1 MKKSIF
7 SALLMVSAA
16 SSTFAQNAGN
26 ILYNESSGNYG
37 SSYSSYSNSGS
48 GYGNFTQDNIYVNQP
63 VDAGINIKV
72 NGMANVKAD
81 AFVAVFS
88 LSQSGTTTEEV
99 NRLMNV
105 RIGQV
110 LDSLKLAGHT
120 DIFVDMISFVPVYE
134 FETEKKIF
142 SKKTYNEI
150 PAGFELK
157 KNIHIKF
164 VNPNALDRII
174 SICAN
179 AEIFDLVRVD
189 YFCQELETIKKE
201 ITAKAKTV
209 FLEKLKYYQEIA
221 GADISAIERQITDAF
236 RVIYPIEMYKAYQA
250 YCNSSIN
257 ATGKSSYNV
266 NYKDKST
273 TLHYMPVMNREFD
286 FVINP
291 VVVEP
296 VVQVLYELNVKINR
310 ENVLRPESTNK
321 YMIVT
326 SNGTVQPLDL

>member
-7 SALLMVSAA
+7 SVLLIASTL

-26 ILYNESSGNYG
+26 ILYQNESFGNYG
-37 SSYSSYSNSGS
+37 SSYSSSGSSNS
-48 GYGNFTQDNIYVNQP
+48 NLTQDNIYVNQP
-63 VDAGINIKV
+63 ADASMNIKV

-88 LSQSGTTTEEV
+88 LSQSGITTEEV
-99 NRLMNV
+99 NKLMNI

-110 LDSLKLAGHT
+110 LDSLKLAGLT

-134 FETEKKIF
+134 FESEKKIF

-164 VNPNALDRII
+164 VNPGALDRII

-201 ITAKAKTV
+201 ITEKAKAV

-221 GADISAIERQITDAF
+221 GVDISAIERQITDAF
-236 RVIYPIEMYKAYQA
+236 RVIYPIEMYKSYQS

-257 ATGKSSYNV
+257 TVGKSSYNV
-266 NYKDKST
+266 NYKDKSV

-291 VVVEP
+291 LVVEP
-296 VVQVLYELNVKINR
+296 VIQVLYELNVKINR
-310 ENVLRPESTNK
+310 EPVLRPDSANK

>member
-1 MKKSIF
+1 
-7 SALLMVSAA
+7 LLMLSTVS
-16 SSTFAQNAGN
+16 SLFAQNAGN
-26 ILYNESSGNYG
+26 YVYRSNSESYSDEYNGTSSLYSGSG
-37 SSYSSYSNSGS
+37 SSYA
-48 GYGNFTQDNIYVNQP
+48 NFTQDNLFVNQP
-63 VDAGINIKV
+63 FDANINIQI

-120 DIFVDMISFVPVYE
+120 DVFVDMISFVPVYE
-134 FETEKKIF
+134 FESEKKIF

-157 KNIHIKF
+157 KNLHIKF
-164 VNPNALDRII
+164 VNPGALDRII

-201 ITAKAKTV
+201 ITTKAKAA

-221 GADISAIERQITDAF
+221 GVDISAIERQITDAF
-236 RVIYPIEMYKAYQA
+236 RVIYPIEMYKSYQS

-257 ATGKSSYNV
+257 TGGKSSYNV

-291 VVVEP
+291 LIVEP
-296 VVQVLYELNVKINR
+296 VIQVLYELNVKINR
-310 ENVLRPESTNK
+310 ENVLRPDTAKK
-321 YMIVT
+321 YILVT
-326 SNGTVQPLDL
+326 ANGTVQALDL